1 MAKKVTILGS
11 TGSIGISAVKF
22 LLKHKD
28 EFEVVGLVGAT
39 NWKLMIEQAV
49 LLRPK
54 YVVLSAGGYIK
65 EVEARLRPLGIEVL
79 SSAESACEV
88 SSIKVDI
95 VLAAISGFAGLKP
108 TLKAIEAGSNIALAN
123 KEALVCSGDVFINHA
138 KKYGIK
144 IIPVDSE
151 HSAIFQVFDDN
162 KRQYIESIFL
172 TCSGGPFR
180 GFTSEQLRQ
189 VTIAEALN
197 HPRWSMGPK
206 ITIDSATLM
215 NKALEKI
222 EAHHLFNMTADAIKI
237 IIHPE
242 SIIHGMITFADG
254 SMLAQLSDTDMIIPI
269 SYALSWPERKSTGY
283 GNINFEEITS
293 LNFAKADS
301 QTFPSLRMVD
311 EVMQDLSRLGT
322 VFNAANEVAVQAFIQ
337 GEIKFLDIYK
347 IIELALENTK
357 VGKNNTIEDV
367 FIADHETRAYVTE
380 YINRCL

>member
-22 LLKHKD
+22 LSKHKD

-151 HSAIFQVFDDN
+151 HSAIFQVFDEN

-222 EAHHLFNMTADAIKI
+222 EAHYLFNMPAEAIKI

-283 GNINFEEITS
+283 GSINFEKITS

-311 EVMQDLSRLGT
+311 EVMQDLSRLGA

-357 VGKNNTIEDV
+357 VEKNNTIEDV
-367 FIADHETRAYVTE
+367 FIADNETRAYVTE